1 MHLFCLGITEDCF
14 KAIRDQPFPLPH
26 YFGVGDLPAAQTVLW
41 LAQKLSVKKTAV
53 TVAADLRCVGVA
65 VSC

>member
-1 MHLFCLGITEDCF
+1 
-14 KAIRDQPFPLPH
+14 
-26 YFGVGDLPAAQTVLW
+26 VGDLPAAQTVLW